1 MREREGRGGDKELP
15 SALLLS
21 RGGKEGRGRQLHH
34 QPLLCHGVRFY
45 HSIQILATAPPAS
58 CGFKILKV
66 LQELSISYLEIGT
79 HSLFN

>member
-15 SALLLS
+15 SALLLA

-34 QPLLCHGVRFY
+34 QPLLCQGVCFY
-45 HSIQILATAPPAS
+45 HSILATAPPAS
-58 CGFKILKV
+58 CGFKILEV
-66 LQELSISYLEIGT
+66 LQELSISFLEIGT